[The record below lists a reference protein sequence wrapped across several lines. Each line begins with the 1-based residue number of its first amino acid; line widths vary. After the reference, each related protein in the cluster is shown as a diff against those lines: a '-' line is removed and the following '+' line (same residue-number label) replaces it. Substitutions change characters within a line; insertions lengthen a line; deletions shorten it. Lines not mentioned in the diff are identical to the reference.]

1 MDLKTYISNSP
12 RGTASGLAKALS
24 ISPSYLSQ
32 MASGLAPISPE
43 RSVAIERFTVGE
55 VSRRDLRPD
64 DWHIH
69 LRDGAALAQ
78 TVGDAARTFG
88 RAIIMPNLVPPV
100 RNAAE
105 ADAYRQRILAA
116 RPAGSRF
123 EPLMVLYLTDRTSAE
138 EVRAAKASGFVHAAK
153 LYPAGATT
161 NSDSG
166 VTSVDNIFHVLE
178 AMAEVGLPLL
188 VHGEVTRADVD
199 VFDREK
205 RFIDE
210 HLARVVERFP
220 TLKVVFEH
228 ITTGDAAAFVKAAPA
243 NVGATITAHHL
254 LYNRN
259 HMLVGGIRP
268 HFYCLPILKRNTH
281 QEALLDAATSG
292 SPKFFLG
299 TDSAPHARHAKEA
312 ACGCAGCYTAYA
324 AIELYAEAFEQRNA
338 LDKLEGFAS
347 LHGPDFYGLPRN
359 SDRITLVR
367 EEWEAPAALP
377 FGDFDVVPLRAG
389 EKLRWRLLET
399 VA

>member
-1 MDLKTYISNSP
+1 MSDRLT
-12 RGTASGLAKALS
+12 L
-24 ISPSYLSQ
+24 
-32 MASGLAPISPE
+32 
-43 RSVAIERFTVGE
+43 
-55 VSRRDLRPD
+55 LRPD

-69 LRDGAALAQ
+69 LRDGAVLPH
-78 TVGDAARTFG
+78 TVADVARTFG

-100 RNAAE
+100 RNAQQ

-123 EPLMVLYLTDRTSAE
+123 EPLMVLYLTDQTTPEDIRT
-138 EVRAAKASGFVHAAK
+138 AKASGFVHAAK

-166 VTSVDNIFHVLE
+166 VTSIDKIFPALE
-178 AMAEVGLPLL
+178 AMAEVGMLLL
-188 VHGEVTRADVD
+188 VHGEVTRGEID

-205 RFIDE
+205 VFIDE
-210 HLARVVERFP
+210 HLRRVVERFP

-228 ITTGDAAAFVKAAPA
+228 ITTGEAVQFVNEASA
-243 NVGATITAHHL
+243 NVAATITAHHL

-281 QEALLDAATSG
+281 QASLLDAATSG
-292 SPKFFLG
+292 SGKFFLG
-299 TDSAPHARHAKEA
+299 TDSAPHAQHAKEN

-347 LHGPDFYGLPRN
+347 LHGPAFYGLPAN
-359 SDRITLVR
+359 QDTITLVR
-367 EEWEAPAALP
+367 DEWTAPA
-377 FGDFDVVPLRAG
+377 
-389 EKLRWRLLET
+389 
-399 VA
+399 

>member
-1 MDLKTYISNSP
+1 MSDRLT
-12 RGTASGLAKALS
+12 L
-24 ISPSYLSQ
+24 
-32 MASGLAPISPE
+32 
-43 RSVAIERFTVGE
+43 
-55 VSRRDLRPD
+55 LRPD

-188 VHGEVTRADVD
+188 VHGEVTRAEVD

-210 HLARVVERFP
+210 HLTRVVERFP

-299 TDSAPHARHAKEA
+299 TDSAPHPRHAKEA

-347 LHGPDFYGLPRN
+347 FHGPDFYGLPRN

-389 EKLRWRLLET
+389 EKLRWRVLET
-399 VA
+399 EA